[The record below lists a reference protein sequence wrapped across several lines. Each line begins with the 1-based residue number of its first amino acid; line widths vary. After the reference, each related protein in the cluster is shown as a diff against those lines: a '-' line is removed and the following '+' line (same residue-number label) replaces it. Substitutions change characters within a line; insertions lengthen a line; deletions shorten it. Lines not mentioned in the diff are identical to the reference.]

1 MRCKNFILPFGKLQN
16 ITSRIPK
23 SKGLIFFPKSFLS
36 KHRCTRFNPVKL
48 EGKIFFCLCLERYII
63 MRRELENI
71 LGEELRFL
79 AIETRDRLDL
89 TQREMGKE
97 LHMSESSYSDIETG
111 RSTCGVLTATLLL
124 NMQDNP
130 KVFLQKVAKKFS
142 EWYDKEMQS
151 V

>member
-1 MRCKNFILPFGKLQN
+1 
-16 ITSRIPK
+16 
-23 SKGLIFFPKSFLS
+23 
-36 KHRCTRFNPVKL
+36 
-48 EGKIFFCLCLERYII
+48 

-130 KVFLQKVAKKFS
+130 KIFLQTVAKKFS
-142 EWYDKEMQS
+142 EWYNKEMQS